1 MSGDAGKWVV
11 PVFPDE
17 EIPHILAALLRCLKG
32 LDKISSL
39 ELETSLTKRLL
50 KLLRQDSGLRDRP
63 VWPFRETIVDDE
75 ESDAEGR
82 LDLHFHLQDP
92 RHKPPPYFA
101 VEAKR
106 LHVTFNTNWKSLV
119 TEYVTH
125 RQGMMC
131 FIDGRYSKGLQSGGM
146 LGYVF
151 DGNIHRA
158 VSGISENLNAHR
170 EKLRSVSPHLL
181 QPLSSFPPETV
192 WTTTHR
198 VDGHSF
204 TLFHILA
211 EV

>member
-1 MSGDAGKWVV
+1 MSDDAGKWVV
-11 PVFPDE
+11 PVFPEDE
-17 EIPHILAALLRCLKG
+17 ILHILAALLRCLKG
-32 LDKISSL
+32 LQKTSSL

-63 VWPFRETIVDDE
+63 VWPFRETVIDDE

-106 LHVTFNTNWKSLV
+106 LHVTFNAGWKSLV
-119 TEYVTH
+119 SDYVTH
-125 RQGMMC
+125 HQGMMC
-131 FIDGRYSKGLQSGGM
+131 FIDGRYSKGLRSGGM
-146 LGYVF
+146 VGYVF
-151 DGNIHRA
+151 DGNIQRA
-158 VSGISENLNAHR
+158 ILAISESLEAHR
-170 EKLRSVSPHLL
+170 EKLRSVTPHLP
-181 QPLSSFPPETV
+181 QPSSEFPLDTV
-192 WTTTHR
+192 WTTIHR

-204 TLFHILA
+204 TMFHILA